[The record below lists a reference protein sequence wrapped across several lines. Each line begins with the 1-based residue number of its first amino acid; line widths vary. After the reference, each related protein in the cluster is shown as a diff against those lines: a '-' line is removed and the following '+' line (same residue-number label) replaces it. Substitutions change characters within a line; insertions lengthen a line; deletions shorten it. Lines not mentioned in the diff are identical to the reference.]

1 MNVTEIP
8 HVSTPAGISFESFT
22 VALVLY
28 LAGLLLSFARWH
40 ILLRS
45 YGIKES
51 FTRVSL
57 AYLSSYAVFT
67 FTPLGRL
74 GSEGYRVTLVLKDK
88 PGPGVIASVAYERTL
103 DGLSILGLF
112 TGWIIGIILGL
123 SPLYLSVGFMMLI
136 PFVLSIR
143 GSLSRF
149 SVGVEKWANRL
160 PKVGKYLSKFI
171 GGKADIGEEPDK
183 VPRITSAVITIVMWM
198 LNMFHI
204 AVLLKA
210 LGFKNVLLGAPAVLL
225 VEMLGLGLPVP
236 IPAGL
241 GIMDTLTA
249 ITLKAAGLGTGFVG
263 QYLLIER
270 IIISVIPGLLGL
282 LAMLHL
288 GVRLIW
294 RRKSKTYID
303 NL

>member
-8 HVSTPAGISFESFT
+8 HVSTPTGISWGSFI
-22 VALVLY
+22 VALTLY
-28 LAGLLLSFARWH
+28 LAGLLLSFARWYV
-40 ILLRS
+40 LLRS
-45 YGIKES
+45 YGVKEN
-51 FTRVSL
+51 FTRVSI

-74 GSEGYRVTLVLKDK
+74 SSEGYRVTLILKDK
-88 PGPGVIASVAYERTL
+88 PGSGVIASVAYERML

-112 TGWIIGIILGL
+112 IGLIIGVILGL
-123 SPLYLSVGFMMLI
+123 NPLYLSVGFMVLI
-136 PFVLSIR
+136 PFILSIQ

-149 SVGVEKWANRL
+149 SIGIEKWANRL
-160 PKVGKYLSKFI
+160 PKVGKYLSKFM
-171 GGKADIGEEPDK
+171 GGEADFGEEPEK
-183 VPRITSAVITIVMWM
+183 RTRVTSALTTIVMWV

-210 LGFKNVLLGAPAVLL
+210 LGLNNVLLGAPAVLL

-241 GIMDTLTA
+241 GVMDSLTA
-249 ITLKAAGLGTGFVG
+249 ITLKAAGLGTSFVG
-263 QYLLIER
+263 QYLIIER
-270 IIISVIPGLLGL
+270 VIISIIPGLLGL
-282 LAMLHL
+282 LAMVHL

-294 RRKSKTYID
+294 RRKSKDIYG
-303 NL
+303 